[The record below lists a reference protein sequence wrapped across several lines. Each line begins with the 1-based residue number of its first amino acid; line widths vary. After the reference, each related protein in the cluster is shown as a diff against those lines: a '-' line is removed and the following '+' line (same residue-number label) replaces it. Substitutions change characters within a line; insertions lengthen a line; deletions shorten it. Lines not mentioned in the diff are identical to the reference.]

1 VGRRIQGQRRGRGS
15 PTFRAPS
22 HRYKSD
28 LSHRNVEDS
37 EGQSPSGSRTE
48 SGDGDVV
55 SGTVVDVEHDP
66 ARSAPVA
73 AVEFEDS
80 GGQSHSGDSDRRLVL
95 APEGVGVGDEIQVG
109 VSAAIE
115 PGNTLPL
122 AEIPEGVPVC
132 NVEANQGDGG
142 KFARASGVNATLM
155 SHERNVAVV
164 QLPSGDVKRLDP
176 QCRATIGVVAGG
188 GRTEKP
194 MIKAGNKYHKAQAR
208 GMKYPTVR
216 GVAMNAVDHPFGGG
230 GRQHPGKPKSISRD
244 APPGRKVGDISSRR
258 TGRGGNE

>member
-1 VGRRIQGQRRGRGS
+1 MGRRIQGQRRGRGS

-22 HRYKSD
+22 HRYKAD
-28 LSHRNVEDS
+28 LSHRTVEDDDLV
-37 EGQSPSGSRTE
+37 T
-48 SGDGDVV
+48 
-55 SGTVVDVEHDP
+55 GTVVGVEHDP

-73 AVEFEDS
+73 DVEFDD
-80 GGQSHSGDSDRRLVL
+80 GDRRLVL
-95 APEGVGVGDEIQVG
+95 APEGIGVGDDVQIG

-122 AEIPEGVPVC
+122 AEIPEGVPIC

-142 KFARASGVNATLM
+142 RYARASGVNAQLL
-155 SHERNVAVV
+155 SHERDVAVV
-164 QLPSGDVKRLDP
+164 KLPSGEMKRLDP

-194 MIKAGNKYHKAQAR
+194 MVKAGNKHHKMKAR
-208 GMKYPTVR
+208 GTKWPNVR

-230 GRQHPGKPKSISRD
+230 GRQHPGRPKSVSRD

>member
-1 VGRRIQGQRRGRGS
+1 MGRRIRGQRRGRGGPS
-15 PTFRAPS
+15 FRAPS

-28 LSHRNVEDS
+28 LQHRK
-37 EGQSPSGSRTE
+37 TE
-48 SGDGDVV
+48 DGDVI
-55 SGTVVDVEHDP
+55 SGTVVDIEHDP
-66 ARSAPVA
+66 ARSAPIA
-73 AVEFEDS
+73 AVEFED
-80 GGQSHSGDSDRRLVL
+80 GDQRLVL
-95 APEGVGVGDEIQVG
+95 APEGVGTGDELQVG
-109 VSAAIE
+109 ISAAIE

-132 NVEANQGDGG
+132 NVERQPGDGG
-142 KFARASGVNATLM
+142 TFARASGTSADLITHDRDAT
-155 SHERNVAVV
+155 VV
-164 QLPSGDVKRLDP
+164 QRPSGEVKRLDP
-176 QCRATIGVVAGG
+176 DCRATIGVVAGG

-194 MIKAGNKYHKAQAR
+194 FVKAGNKHHKVKSRAITWPR
-208 GMKYPTVR
+208 VR

>member
-1 VGRRIQGQRRGRGS
+1 MGRRIRGQRRGRGT

-28 LSHRNVEDS
+28 LQHRTVE
-37 EGQSPSGSRTE
+37 
-48 SGDGDVV
+48 DGDVV
-55 SGTVVDVEHDP
+55 SGTVVDIEHDP
-66 ARSAPVA
+66 ARSAPIA
-73 AVEFEDS
+73 AVEFED
-80 GGQSHSGDSDRRLVL
+80 GDQRLVL
-95 APEGVGVGDEIQVG
+95 APEGIGVGDEIQVG
-109 VSAAIE
+109 VSAEIA

-132 NVEANQGDGG
+132 NIEANQGDGG
-142 KFARASGVNATLM
+142 KFARASGVNGRLI
-155 SHERNVAVV
+155 SHDRSVAVV
-164 QLPSGDVKRLDP
+164 QLPSGEFKRLDP

-194 MIKAGNKYHKAQAR
+194 LVKAGKKHHKARAR
-208 GMKYPTVR
+208 GMVWPRVS

-230 GRQHPGKPKSISRD
+230 GRQHPGKPKSISRN

>member
-1 VGRRIQGQRRGRGS
+1 MGRRIQGQRRGRGT

-28 LSHRNVEDS
+28 LSHRS
-37 EGQSPSGSRTE
+37 TE
-48 SGDGDVV
+48 ARDGDVIA
-55 SGTVVDVEHDP
+55 GTVVDLEHDP

-73 AVEFEDS
+73 AVEFED
-80 GGQSHSGDSDRRLVL
+80 GDQRLVL

-109 VSAAIE
+109 VTASIE

-122 AEIPEGVPVC
+122 AEIPEGIQIC
-132 NVEANQGDGG
+132 NVEANPGDGG
-142 KFARASGVNATLM
+142 QFARASGVSAQLM
-155 SHERNVAVV
+155 AHDRNVAVV
-164 QLPSGDVKRLDP
+164 QLPSDEVKRLDP
-176 QCRATIGVVAGG
+176 DCRATIGVVAGG

-194 MIKAGNKYHKAQAR
+194 FVKAGNKYHKMASR
-208 GMKYPTVR
+208 GTKWPRVR

-230 GRQHPGKPKSISRD
+230 GRQHPGKPKSISRN

-258 TGRGGNE
+258 TGRGEDE

>member
-1 VGRRIQGQRRGRGS
+1 MGISYSVDVDPDTTAKAMLRERQISLKHSKALAREIKGMTAGDAVE
-15 PTFRAPS
+15 F
-22 HRYKSD
+22 
-28 LSHRNVEDS
+28 EDS

-48 SGDGDVV
+48 SGDG
-55 SGTVVDVEHDP
+55 
-66 ARSAPVA
+66 
-73 AVEFEDS
+73 
-80 GGQSHSGDSDRRLVL
+80 DRRLVL

-155 SHERNVAVV
+155 AHERNVAVV
-164 QLPSGDVKRLDP
+164 QLPSGEVKRLDP

-194 MIKAGNKYHKAQAR
+194 LVKAGNKYHKAKAR
-208 GMKYPTVR
+208 GTKYPTVR

-230 GRQHPGKPKSISRD
+230 GRQHPGKPKSISRN

>member
-1 VGRRIQGQRRGRGS
+1 MGRRIQGQRRGRGT

-22 HRYKSD
+22 HRYKAD
-28 LSHRNVEDS
+28 LAHRTVEDA
-37 EGQSPSGSRTE
+37 
-48 SGDGDVV
+48 DVV
-55 SGTVVDVEHDP
+55 SGEVVGIEHDP

-73 AVEFEDS
+73 EVQFED
-80 GGQSHSGDSDRRLVL
+80 DDRRLVL

-115 PGNTLPL
+115 PGNTMPL

-132 NVEANQGDGG
+132 NVEANPGDGG
-142 KFARASGVNATLM
+142 KFARASGVNAQLLA
-155 SHERNVAVV
+155 HDRNVAVV
-164 QLPSGDVKRLDP
+164 VLPSDEVKRLSPD
-176 QCRATIGVVAGG
+176 CRATIGVVAGG

-194 MIKAGNKYHKAQAR
+194 LVKAGTKHHKMKAR
-208 GMKYPTVR
+208 GSKYPTVR

-230 GRQHPGKPKSISRD
+230 GRQHPGRPKSVSRN

>member
-1 VGRRIQGQRRGRGS
+1 MGRRIQGQRRGRGT

-28 LSHRNVEDS
+28 LQHRNVE
-37 EGQSPSGSRTE
+37 
-48 SGDGDVV
+48 DGDVV
-55 SGTVVDVEHDP
+55 SGTIVDIEHDP

-73 AVEFEDS
+73 AVEFED
-80 GGQSHSGDSDRRLVL
+80 GDHRLVL
-95 APEGVGVGDEIQVG
+95 APEGVGVGDTIQVG
-109 VSAAIE
+109 VSSAIE

-132 NVEANQGDGG
+132 NVESNQGDGG

-155 SHERNVAVV
+155 AHDRNVAVV
-164 QLPSGDVKRLDP
+164 QLPSGDVVRLDP

-194 MIKAGNKYHKAQAR
+194 MVKAGNKYHKMKAR
-208 GMKYPTVR
+208 GTKWPNVR

-230 GRQHPGKPKSISRD
+230 GRQHPGKPKSISRN
-244 APPGRKVGDISSRR
+244 APPGRKVGDIASRR
-258 TGRGGNE
+258 TGRGGDSE

>member
-1 VGRRIQGQRRGRGS
+1 MGRRIQGQRRGRGS

-22 HRYKSD
+22 HRYKAD
-28 LSHRNVEDS
+28 LSHRKVE
-37 EGQSPSGSRTE
+37 
-48 SGDGDVV
+48 DGDVV

-73 AVEFEDS
+73 AIEFED
-80 GGQSHSGDSDRRLVL
+80 GDRRLVL
-95 APEGVGVGDEIQVG
+95 APEGVGVGQEIQVG

-115 PGNTLPL
+115 PGNTLPI
-122 AEIPEGVPVC
+122 AEIPEGVPIC

-155 SHERNVAVV
+155 AHERNVAVV
-164 QLPSGDVKRLDP
+164 QLPSGEVKRLDP

-194 MIKAGNKYHKAQAR
+194 MVKAGNKHHKMRAR
-208 GMKYPTVR
+208 GTKWPNVR

-230 GRQHPGKPKSISRD
+230 GRQHPGKPKSISRN

>member
-1 VGRRIQGQRRGRGS
+1 MGRRIRGQRRGRGT

-22 HRYKSD
+22 HQYKAE
-28 LSHRNVEDS
+28 LSHRTVE
-37 EGQSPSGSRTE
+37 
-48 SGDGDVV
+48 DGDVV
-55 SGTVVDVEHDP
+55 SGTVVDIEHDP

-73 AVEFEDS
+73 AIEFED
-80 GGQSHSGDSDRRLVL
+80 GDQRLVL
-95 APEGVGVGDEIQVG
+95 APEGVTVGDEIQVG

-132 NVEANQGDGG
+132 NVESHSGDGG
-142 KFARASGVNATLM
+142 KFARASGVHARLIT
-155 SHERNVAVV
+155 HDRNVAVV
-164 QLPSGDVKRLDP
+164 QLPSGETKRLDP

-188 GRTEKP
+188 GRTDKP
-194 MIKAGNKYHKAQAR
+194 MVKAGNKYHKVKSR
-208 GMKYPTVR
+208 GTVWPRVR

-230 GRQHPGKPKSISRD
+230 GRQHPGRPKSVSRN

-258 TGRGGNE
+258 TGRGGDT

>member
-1 VGRRIQGQRRGRGS
+1 MGRRIRGQRRGRGG

-22 HRYKSD
+22 HRYKAE
-28 LSHRNVEDS
+28 LSHRNVED
-37 EGQSPSGSRTE
+37 
-48 SGDGDVV
+48 GDVV
-55 SGTVVDVEHDP
+55 SGEVVGIEHDP

-73 AVEFEDS
+73 DIQFDD
-80 GGQSHSGDSDRRLVL
+80 GDRRLVL
-95 APEGVGVGDEIQVG
+95 APEGITVGDEIQVG
-109 VSAAIE
+109 VSARIE

-132 NVEANQGDGG
+132 NVEANPGDGG
-142 KFARASGVNATLM
+142 KYARASGVSATLLT
-155 SHERNVAVV
+155 HDRNVSVV
-164 QLPSGDVKRLDP
+164 QLPSGEMKRLDP

-194 MIKAGNKYHKAQAR
+194 MLKAGTKYHKVSSR
-208 GMKYPTVR
+208 GTVWPRVR

-258 TGRGGNE
+258 TGRGGDT

>member
-1 VGRRIQGQRRGRGS
+1 MGRRIQGQRRGRGS

-22 HRYKSD
+22 HRYKAD
-28 LSHRNVEDS
+28 LSHRNVEDA
-37 EGQSPSGSRTE
+37 
-48 SGDGDVV
+48 DVV
-55 SGTVVDVEHDP
+55 SGTVVDIEHDP

-73 AVEFEDS
+73 AVEFED
-80 GGQSHSGDSDRRLVL
+80 GDQRLVL

-109 VSAAIE
+109 VSSAIE

-132 NVEANQGDGG
+132 NVEANPGDGG

-155 SHERNVAVV
+155 AHDRNVAVV
-164 QLPSGDVKRLDP
+164 QLPSDEVKRLDP

-194 MIKAGNKYHKAQAR
+194 FVKAGNKYHKMKAR
-208 GMKYPTVR
+208 GTKWPNVR

-230 GRQHPGKPKSISRD
+230 GRQHPGKPKSISRN
-244 APPGRKVGDISSRR
+244 APPGRKVGDISSKR
-258 TGRGGNE
+258 TGRGGDSE